1 MDIYI
6 YDNARGWIF
15 ASRESWLTKLIINNY
30 YLQRDTVNEFDFL
43 SNGSLQEIFN
53 KEIISR

>member
-30 YLQRDTVNEFDFL
+30 YLHRDTVNEFDFP
-43 SNGSLQEIFN
+43 SFEN
-53 KEIISR
+53 KNCQNK

>member
-30 YLQRDTVNEFDFL
+30 YLQRDTVNEFDFQW
-43 SNGSLQEIFN
+43 LQEIFN